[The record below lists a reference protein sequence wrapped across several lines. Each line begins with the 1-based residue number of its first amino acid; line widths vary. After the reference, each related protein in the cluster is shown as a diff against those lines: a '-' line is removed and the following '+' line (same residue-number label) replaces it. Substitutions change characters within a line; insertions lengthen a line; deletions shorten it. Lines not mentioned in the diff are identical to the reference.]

1 MIIDP
6 RLLRLRQC
14 LEQRPAGRAAR
25 REHASEAAVAL
36 VLRPRK
42 ELELLL
48 IQRSLRANDPWS
60 GHMAL
65 PGGRRDPVDR
75 SLLAT
80 ALRETREETSV
91 DVPHAGGLLGALDE
105 VRPSSPGLPPII
117 ISPFVVGVHPD
128 TSAHPDPREVAA
140 TIWVPLPA
148 LRHPDAV
155 SEILVE
161 LEGEANRAFPA
172 VRYGP
177 HIIWGLTYRILTQFL
192 AVLEEAG
199 L

>member
-1 MIIDP
+1 MIDDP
-6 RLLRLRQC
+6 RLLRLRHSLQ
-14 LEQRPAGRAAR
+14 ERPARQIARPAGA
-25 REHASEAAVAL
+25 HEAAVTL

-48 IQRSLRANDPWS
+48 IKRSLRESDPWS

-65 PGGRRDPVDR
+65 PGGRRDPTDPT
-75 SLLAT
+75 LLAT

-91 DVPHAGGLLGALDE
+91 DVGHDGGLLGALDE
-105 VRPSSPGLPPII
+105 VHPQSARLPSIT

-128 TSAHPDPREVAA
+128 TRAHPDPREVAA
-140 TIWVPLPA
+140 TLWVPLPA

-155 SEILVE
+155 SEILVD
-161 LEGEANRAFPA
+161 LEEESRSFPA
-172 VRYGP
+172 FRYGP
-177 HIIWGLTYRILTQFL
+177 HVIWGLTHRILMQFL
-192 AVLEEAG
+192 EVLDEAG

>member
-1 MIIDP
+1 MIDDP
-6 RLLRLRQC
+6 RLIHLRQY
-14 LEQRPAGRAAR
+14 LAQRPA
-25 REHASEAAVAL
+25 ASLERPPGTREAAVTL

-48 IQRSLRANDPWS
+48 IKRALHEADPWS

-65 PGGRRDPVDR
+65 PGGKREPADR

-91 DVPHAGGLLGALDE
+91 AIPRAGGLLGALDE
-105 VRPSSPGLPPII
+105 VHPQSVRLPSIVI
-117 ISPFVVGVHPD
+117 APFVVGVRPD
-128 TSAHPDPREVAA
+128 TTARPDQREIDAA
-140 TIWVPLPA
+140 LWVPLPA

-155 SEILVE
+155 TEILVE
-161 LEGEANRAFPA
+161 LEEESQAFPA

-177 HIIWGLTYRILTQFL
+177 YIIWGLTHRILTQFL
-192 AVLEEAG
+192 EVTEAAG
-199 L
+199 I